1 MDEFNSVIDRAL
13 SEHKGS
19 CIMNKKANGK
29 YSLFIP
35 VTNTG
40 ELGSAPEQIEKTVI
54 GNMAKSYI
62 QCRKDSPQQSLTFY
76 VHRDNLR
83 LLKKYK
89 GTTQDF
95 LRVFP
100 DFSAVKYSGQID
112 GTFSDTALNSAE
124 QGTITVTITVPEEIV
139 DDCFD
144 LIEDTAI
151 FTNDIPESVSIT
163 GTNSTIVNV
172 TTNPSDATVT
182 ATSETPTVATATYA
196 SGKVTITGVKNGS
209 AIVSIKVAKDGFAS
223 WERTVHVVVSGNNE

>member
-19 CIMNKKANGK
+19 CIMNKKENGK

-35 VTNTG
+35 VTNLG

-62 QCRKDSPQQSLTFY
+62 QGRKDSPQQSLTYY

-83 LLKKYK
+83 LLEKYK
-89 GTTQDF
+89 GTNQDF

-112 GTFSDTALNSAE
+112 MTISDTGLNSAE
-124 QGTITVTITVPEEIV
+124 QGTISVTITVPEEII
-139 DDCFD
+139 DDCYD

-151 FTNDIPESVSIT
+151 FINDIPEAVKLASN
-163 GTNSTIVNV
+163 GTKKINV
-172 TTNPSDATVT
+172 TTNPADATIT
-182 ATSETPTVATATYA
+182 AKSETEGVATVAYET
-196 SGKVTITGVKNGS
+196 GVVTITAVSKGS
-209 AIVSIKVAKDGFAS
+209 AIISLTTNKEGFAS
-223 WERTVHVVVSGNNE
+223 WTRTIHVVVE

>member
-19 CIMNKKANGK
+19 CIMNKKENGK

-54 GNMAKSYI
+54 GNMAKSYV
-62 QCRKDSPQQSLTFY
+62 QGRKDSPQQSLTYY

-83 LLKKYK
+83 LLQKYK

-112 GTFSDTALNSAE
+112 GTFSDTALGSAE

-139 DDCFD
+139 DDCYD

-151 FTNDIPESVSIT
+151 FTNDIPEAIKLV
-163 GTNSTIVNV
+163 GTASQRINV
-172 TTNPSDATVT
+172 TTNPGDATVT
-182 ATSETPTVATATYA
+182 ATSETTGVATANF
-196 SGKVTITGVKNGS
+196 SEGVVTITGVEAGS
-209 AIVSIKVAKDGFAS
+209 SIVEVKAEKTGYAS
-223 WERTVHVVVSGNNE
+223 WTRTIHVVVVEE

>member
-1 MDEFNSVIDRAL
+1 MDGFNSVIDRAL

-19 CIMNKKANGK
+19 CIMNKKENGK

-35 VTNTG
+35 VTNLG

-62 QCRKDSPQQSLTFY
+62 QGRKDSPQQSLTYY

-83 LLKKYK
+83 LLEKYK

-112 GTFSDTALNSAE
+112 MTISDTGLNSAE
-124 QGTITVTITVPEEIV
+124 QGTISVTITVPEEIV
-139 DDCFD
+139 DDCYD
-144 LIEDTAI
+144 LIEDTAV
-151 FTNDIPESVSIT
+151 FTNDIPEAVKLASN
-163 GTNSTIVNV
+163 GTKKINV
-172 TTNPSDATVT
+172 TTNPADATVT
-182 ATSETPTVATATYA
+182 VKSETESVATANYEA
-196 SGKVTITGVKNGS
+196 GVVTITAVSAGS
-209 AIVSIKVAKDGFAS
+209 AIITLTTSKDGFAS
-223 WERTVHVVVSGNNE
+223 WTRTIHVVVA